1 MLRNIVFDFRCCGAA
16 YKLYFR
22 AARAFWVGILWHN
35 NRNGFNI
42 FYCSLVWPSLNKVRL
57 RIKKAAHFCP
67 QLTALSVIGMSV
79 ILKTIVMIPIMFI
92 GAYVYAASLIAV
104 GRRSSEDR
112 PAAIVGLAG
121 TLVWLA
127 YIPFLLA
134 PFFWL
139 ILTEIKPLETE
150 EVWPAIKMLV
160 LILISYFV
168 MVLPGFYYIFKFRIN
183 ELRKYGYFVSNT

>member
-1 MLRNIVFDFRCCGAA
+1 
-16 YKLYFR
+16 
-22 AARAFWVGILWHN
+22 
-35 NRNGFNI
+35 
-42 FYCSLVWPSLNKVRL
+42 
-57 RIKKAAHFCP
+57 
-67 QLTALSVIGMSV
+67 MSI

-134 PFFWL
+134 PLFWL

-150 EVWPAIKMLV
+150 EVWPAIKMFAP
-160 LILISYFV
+160 ILISYLV
-168 MVLPGFYYIFKFRIN
+168 MVMPGFYYIFKFRIN